1 MKKENAKKKAYAAPK
16 MRVVK
21 LKFQEK
27 LLQASSCVGSDCNFQ

>member
-27 LLQASSCVGSDCNFQ
+27 LLQASCPGPQCNFQ

>member
-1 MKKENAKKKAYAAPK
+1 MKKENAKKKAYTTPK

>member
-27 LLQASSCVGSDCNFQ
+27 LLQVSCVGPQCNFQ

>member
-1 MKKENAKKKAYAAPK
+1 MKKENAKKKAYTTPK

-27 LLQASSCVGSDCNFQ
+27 LLQASCQGSECNFQ

>member
-1 MKKENAKKKAYAAPK
+1 MKKENAKKKAYTTPK

-27 LLQASSCVGSDCNFQ
+27 LLQASCPGSECNLQ

>member
-1 MKKENAKKKAYAAPK
+1 MKKENAKKKAYSAPK

-27 LLQASSCVGSDCNFQ
+27 LLQASCGYPDCNLQ